1 MEKHESPDERRA
13 RRRARRWKR
22 RARIIG
28 PFLGIPVLLGALA
41 LSVDLIEYQP
51 AVEPDRLTDRP
62 IPAAVLEKQKQAA
75 KKRATSVSSAS
86 VMTAQPLVTSPTPG
100 LDEDTL
106 ALEIAQ
112 PKPPMQPPTPPS
124 SLVGDRR

>member
-13 RRRARRWKR
+13 RRRSRRWKR

-51 AVEPDRLTDRP
+51 AEKPDRLTDRP
-62 IPAAVLEKQKQAA
+62 IPASVLEKQKQAEKA
-75 KKRATSVSSAS
+75 RPNSVSSTS
-86 VMTAQPLVTSPTPG
+86 VMTAKPLVSSPTPG
-100 LDEDTL
+100 LDEDAL
-106 ALEIAQ
+106 GLEIVRPEQ
-112 PKPPMQPPTPPS
+112 PMRPPKPPS
-124 SLVGDRR
+124 SLLGDRH